1 MTLPVQSPGAFR
13 PYTGNTHVLGPSA
26 LLNVAEIRCDDPMNP
41 ADVESPTN
49 TDGWTAAE
57 TELFAHLSGHA
68 KREGAI
74 LDEYAQA
81 ATATQSKALAYLV
94 EILMEDER
102 RHHRWFAE
110 LAASLAADASF
121 SGAEPV
127 VPRMDFHRADR
138 VAVGDVTARLLEHE
152 KADEKELDRLQ
163 RELRDVS
170 GTTLWGLLVEL
181 MQRDTAKHIAVL
193 TFVKKHLNAFD

>member
-1 MTLPVQSPGAFR
+1 M
-13 PYTGNTHVLGPSA
+13 NTAESGP
-26 LLNVAEIRCDDPMNP
+26 
-41 ADVESPTN
+41 PTS
-49 TDGWTAAE
+49 TIGWSAAE

-68 KREGAI
+68 SREGAI
-74 LDEYAQA
+74 LDEYVHA
-81 ATATQSKALAYLV
+81 ASATQSKALAYLI

-110 LAASLAADASF
+110 LASSLEADASF
-121 SGAEPV
+121 TGTEPA

-138 VAVGDVTARLLEHE
+138 IAVRDVTARLLEHE
-152 KADEKELDRLQ
+152 KADEKELNRLQ
-163 RELRDVS
+163 KELKDVS

-181 MQRDTAKHIAVL
+181 MQRDTEKHIAVL

>member
-1 MTLPVQSPGAFR
+1 MNSAEVR
-13 PYTGNTHVLGPSA
+13 P
-26 LLNVAEIRCDDPMNP
+26 
-41 ADVESPTN
+41 PTS
-49 TDGWTAAE
+49 TIGWSVGE

-68 KREGAI
+68 AREGAI
-74 LDEYAQA
+74 LEEYAQA
-81 ATATQSKALAYLV
+81 ATATKSKALAYLV

-102 RHHRWFAE
+102 RHHRWFAD
-110 LAASLAADASF
+110 LASSLEADASF
-121 SGAEPV
+121 SGTEPA

-138 VAVGDVTARLLEHE
+138 VAVRAVTERLLDHE

-181 MQRDTAKHIAVL
+181 MQRDTDKHIAVL